1 MSDLAGQIA
10 AVTGAG
16 GGIGAAIASQYAA
29 QGAQV
34 AVFDIDADAAARV
47 AADICARGGSA
58 MARGVDVGALAD
70 VEAAI
75 AEVCARF
82 GSPTILVNNAA
93 VRTPRATIAELPTAE
108 WDRALRVNLTGAFHT
123 CRTVIPLM
131 KAAGGGT
138 IINVASQLGSVG
150 VEGAAAYCATKGA
163 LLQLTRVLALDHAA
177 DGIRVNALSPGAVM
191 TDRLIEVFG
200 SEEAALARLSPLHP
214 AGRIGHVDEIAKAAV
229 FLAAPGCAFMTGADL
244 VVDGGYLAR

>member
-1 MSDLAGQIA
+1 MSDLEGLIA
-10 AVTGAG
+10 VVTGAG
-16 GGIGAAIASQYAA
+16 GGIGAAIASHYAA
-29 QGAQV
+29 QGAFV
-34 AVFDIDADAAARV
+34 AVLDIDADAAAQV
-47 AADICARGGSA
+47 VADICASGGTA
-58 MARGVDVGALAD
+58 TARAVDVGALGD

-75 AEVCARF
+75 ADVCTMF
-82 GSPTILVNNAA
+82 GPPTVLVNNAA
-93 VRTPRATIAELPTAE
+93 VRTPRAIISDLPTAE
-108 WDRALRVNLTGAFHT
+108 WDRALRINLTGAFYT

-131 KAAGGGT
+131 KATGGGT

-150 VEGAAAYCATKGA
+150 VQGAGAYCATKGA

-177 DGIRVNALSPGAVM
+177 DGIRVNSLSPGAVM
-191 TDRLIEVFG
+191 TDRLIDVFG
-200 SEEAALARLSPLHP
+200 SEEAALAQLAPLHP